1 MDQTARIWNCIGTWR
16 LRDVGATQHFRQRPE
31 TGCCCGKE
39 PALAEDNHS
48 NGLLARVDPDDLAAL
63 SAQFERVDL
72 DQGQFLFHAH
82 EAIEHVYFFL
92 NGLSSEIAGPRGKEV
107 EVGCVGAEGLSGVPA
122 LLGVDSSPHYAFMQV
137 GGTALRIRSDALR
150 DLMDRRPR
158 LRWFLLRFAH
168 VFMMQIAATS
178 LANGRFNVEQRLAR
192 WLLMSQD
199 RLGDR
204 LPLTHDFFAL
214 MLGVRRPS
222 VTDALHLLEGKRLI
236 QSSRRLVTIRDRA
249 GLAQLAGASY
259 GMPETEYRRLI
270 SGHSEPSPP
279 LIETSI

>member
-1 MDQTARIWNCIGTWR
+1 MA
-16 LRDVGATQHFRQRPE
+16 V
-31 TGCCCGKE
+31 
-39 PALAEDNHS
+39 EDINS
-48 NGLLARVDPDDLAAL
+48 NGLLACIEPDDMTAV
-63 SAQFERVDL
+63 SAQLERVDL
-72 DQGQFLFHAH
+72 DQGQFLFQSY
-82 EAIEHVYFFL
+82 EVIEHVYFFL
-92 NGLSSEIAGPRGKEV
+92 SGLSSEIAGLRGKEV

-137 GGTALRIRSDALR
+137 GGKALRIRTDALR
-150 DLMDRRPR
+150 ELMEKRPR

-204 LPLTHDFFAL
+204 LSLTHGFFAL

-222 VTDALHLLEGKRLI
+222 VTDALHTLEGKHLI
-236 QSSRRLVTIRDRA
+236 KSTRRLVTIRDRA
-249 GLAQLAGASY
+249 GLENLAGASY
-259 GMPETEYRRLI
+259 GLPETEYRRLI
-270 SGHSEPSPP
+270 AGQCEPLAP
-279 LIETSI
+279 LTAASI

>member
-1 MDQTARIWNCIGTWR
+1 
-16 LRDVGATQHFRQRPE
+16 LAT
-31 TGCCCGKE
+31 
-39 PALAEDNHS
+39 DNHS
-48 NGLLARVDPDDLAAL
+48 NGLLARIDPDDLAAL
-63 SAQFERVDL
+63 SAHLERVDL

-82 EAIEHVYFFL
+82 EVIEHVYFLL
-92 NGLSSEIAGPRGKEV
+92 NGLSSEIAGLRGKEV

-122 LLGVDSSPHYAFMQV
+122 LLGVDSSPHHAFMQV
-137 GGTALRIRSDALR
+137 GGRALRIRSDALR

-249 GLAQLAGASY
+249 GLENLAGASY
-259 GMPETEYRRLI
+259 GMPEMEYRRI
-270 SGHSEPSPP
+270 VTGHAEQRTP
-279 LIETSI
+279 LIATSI